1 MTPHPAPHPVRTA
14 MTPRLS
20 LRLLTPLLVLALLAG
35 CAGRTPAPDG
45 ERAAGQWE
53 AQGERL
59 AALDTWMLAGKA
71 GLRTPRE
78 STSANL
84 DWSQHPHYY
93 RMLLSGPFGS
103 GRSTLEGR
111 EGRFSL
117 TTSEGRFE
125 AETPEALMEEQL
137 GWSLPMGA
145 LQDWVRGL
153 PGTESAY
160 QLEEDELGFPLRLEQ
175 DGWEIDYRDWTR
187 AESLWLPRR
196 LVMTYGDLR
205 VTLVVTDWRP
215 VVDE

>member
-1 MTPHPAPHPVRTA
+1 
-14 MTPRLS
+14 MTPRS
-20 LRLLTPLLVLALLAG
+20 LTTLLIPLFALLLLAG

-45 ERAAGQWE
+45 ERAAGQWQ
-53 AQGERL
+53 AQAERTE
-59 AALDTWMLAGKA
+59 ALDTWILAA
-71 GLRTPRE
+71 RVGLRT
-78 STSANL
+78 SQDATSANL
-84 DWSQHPHYY
+84 DWSQHSHYY

-137 GWSLPMGA
+137 GWSLPVGA

-153 PGTESAY
+153 PGANSDY
-160 QLEEDELGFPLRLEQ
+160 RLEEDELGFPLHLMQ
-175 DGWEIDYRDWTR
+175 DGWTIDYRDWTQT
-187 AESLWLPRR
+187 ESLWLPRR